1 MRSKPVPAVEYD
13 PSLPP
18 CPLCGAAALKS
29 SYRFAED
36 LSHDCE
42 CLVTQEAAYYRGLRN
57 LWKGRVESER
67 FVAALPPRY
76 RFCRLEGYLPT
87 PASQEALNACRELR
101 MGDFLYLHGRPGRG
115 KTHLAVG
122 AAYRLARQGH
132 RALFLGEAAYLEALY
147 RSFRGGGEPPDYSGA
162 EVLVLD
168 DLGKIKPSEFAYQ
181 TLYALLEHANAYCK
195 TLIVTSNYEPG
206 TAAWRISGSHD
217 EAAEAILS
225 RLAQGYVVEVGG
237 EDRRLKN

>member
-1 MRSKPVPAVEYD
+1 MRSNSLPVVEYD

-29 SYRFAED
+29 AYRFAED

-42 CLVTQEAAYYRGLRN
+42 CLLTQEAAYYRGLQN
-57 LWKGRVESER
+57 LWKGRVEGER

-122 AAYRLARQGH
+122 AAYRLARQGY
-132 RALFLGEAAYLEALY
+132 RALFLAEAAYLEALY
-147 RSFRGGGEPPDYSGA
+147 RSFRGGGEPPDYSKA

-168 DLGKIKPSEFAYQ
+168 DLGKIRPSEFAYQ

-206 TAAWRISGSHD
+206 TAAWRICGSHD